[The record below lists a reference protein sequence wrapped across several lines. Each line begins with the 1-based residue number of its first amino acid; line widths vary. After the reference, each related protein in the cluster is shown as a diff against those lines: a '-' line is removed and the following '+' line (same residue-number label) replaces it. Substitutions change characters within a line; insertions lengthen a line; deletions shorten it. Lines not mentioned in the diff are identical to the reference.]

1 MVVDGTISK
10 PRRHL
15 MNGYIDLSSTPP
27 VEGGTSLAG
36 SSATAGGN
44 SSRLR
49 RTLVVA
55 MGAAMLGLSLVGGAS
70 ADGWQLQKT
79 SFAAPVCYS
88 EEIGT
93 YFCHPS
99 SSTGVFF
106 LKNTNSP

>member
-1 MVVDGTISK
+1 
-10 PRRHL
+10 
-15 MNGYIDLSSTPP
+15 MNGYIDLSSTPAA
-27 VEGGTSLAG
+27 ERGTTQTG
-36 SSATAGGN
+36 PSATAGA
-44 SSRLR
+44 SSPRLR
-49 RTLVVA
+49 RALVVA
-55 MGAAMLGLSLVGGAS
+55 MGAAMLGLSVVGSAS